1 MPANLTPQYQKAEE
15 AFRHAQS
22 PQEQV
27 NCLEEMLRLIPKHKG
42 TEKLQAD
49 LKSRLKDARNEA
61 QTENSS
67 GKAVR
72 SYRIPRQGAGQIL
85 LLGGPNA
92 GKSRVVSELTK
103 AAAEVADY
111 PFTTREPLPGM
122 MAWEDVRVQLV
133 DTPPITDS
141 HMEPYLVGMVRSA
154 DVVLLCFDG
163 SSDDAPE
170 HTAEVIRQ
178 FESRKTL
185 LSDRTGFDDEDYS
198 IVHIRTLLVVTR
210 GDDPDVEM
218 RLEFLREMVPQRFE
232 TICVNLDEE
241 EPRETLREKI
251 YRFLDVIRI
260 YTKRP
265 GKPAEKVDPFTIP
278 SGGTV
283 EDVAYKVHRDLADQL
298 KFAKVWGESGHDG
311 QSVGRDHV
319 LCDGDVVEL
328 HS

>member
-27 NCLEEMLRLIPKHKG
+27 SCLEEMLRLIPKHKG

-49 LKSRLKDARNEA
+49 LKSRLKEARSEA
-61 QTENSS
+61 QTEKSS
-67 GKAVR
+67 GKAAR

-92 GKSRVVSELTK
+92 GKSRVVAELTK
-103 AAAEVADY
+103 ATAEVAEY

-154 DVVLLCFDG
+154 DAVLLCFDG

-178 FESRKTL
+178 FESRKTH
-185 LSDRTGFDDEDYS
+185 LSDRTGFDEDDYS

-218 RLEFLREMVPQRFE
+218 RLEFLREMIPQQFE
-232 TICVNLDEE
+232 TICVDLDDSEQ
-241 EPRETLREKI
+241 REKLREKI
-251 YRFLDVIRI
+251 YRFLDVIRV

-265 GKPAEKVDPFTIP
+265 GKPAEKDDPFTIP
-278 SGGTV
+278 AGGTV
-283 EDVAYKVHRDLADQL
+283 EDVAYKVHRDLAEQL